1 MENTDMDINIG
12 IIDDEYSYIEKL
24 KELLHTLEPDS
35 GYCFNIIHFTS
46 FTAQILS
53 CLLSTDILFLDI
65 EIGTQN
71 GLSVARL
78 LRENGYQGCI
88 IFLTAYKE
96 YVFEGYKVNAS
107 DYILKP
113 ITLERLDEVM
123 HSFYDTLKGNCYSF
137 KSGSIITQIPY
148 SEIIYFSSYKHYI
161 EIHTTH
167 SVYQHLANLK
177 SLLPML
183 PHQFVQCHRTAIVNL
198 LHIRKMTNVEL
209 TMTDNCKIPI
219 SRTYL
224 SVVQQKIM
232 EFI

>member
-1 MENTDMDINIG
+1 
-12 IIDDEYSYIEKL
+12 
-24 KELLHTLEPDS
+24 
-35 GYCFNIIHFTS
+35 
-46 FTAQILS
+46 
-53 CLLSTDILFLDI
+53 
-65 EIGTQN
+65 
-71 GLSVARL
+71 
-78 LRENGYQGCI
+78 
-88 IFLTAYKE
+88 
-96 YVFEGYKVNAS
+96 
-107 DYILKP
+107 
-113 ITLERLDEVM
+113 M

-183 PHQFVQCHRTAIVNL
+183 PHHYVQCHRTAIVNL

>member
-1 MENTDMDINIG
+1 MDISIG

-24 KELLHTLEPDS
+24 EELLHALEPDS
-35 GYCFNIIHFTS
+35 GNCFNIVHFTS
-46 FTAQILS
+46 FTTQILS
-53 CLLSTDILFLDI
+53 CLLSTDMLFLDI

-71 GLSVARL
+71 GLSVAHL
-78 LRENGYQGCI
+78 MRENGYQGCI

-107 DYILKP
+107 DYLLKP
-113 ITLERLDEVM
+113 ITLEKLNEVM
-123 HSFYDTLKGNCYSF
+123 NRFYGTLKGNCYSF

-148 SEIIYFSSYKHYI
+148 SEIIYFSSYRHYI

-167 SVYQHLANLK
+167 ATYQQLANLK
-177 SLLPML
+177 SLLPVL
-183 PHQFVQCHRTAIVNL
+183 PHQFVQCHRTTIVNI

-209 TMTDNCKIPI
+209 TMSNNYKIPV

-224 SVVQQKIM
+224 PIIQQKIM